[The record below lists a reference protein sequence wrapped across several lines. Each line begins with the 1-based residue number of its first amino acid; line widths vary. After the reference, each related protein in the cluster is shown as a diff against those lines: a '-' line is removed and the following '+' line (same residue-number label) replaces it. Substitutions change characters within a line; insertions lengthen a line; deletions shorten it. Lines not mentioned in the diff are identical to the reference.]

1 MSLVYPAAAMV
12 GWIWLAGAFVFYTR
26 VTHARKGL
34 IKVGYYRTM
43 DAEKY
48 NPPEYLVRAGRHY
61 DNLMQLPML
70 FFATVAIALAV
81 KVESTLILS
90 AAWLFV
96 VSRVAHTLIHLGS
109 NHVIKRMS
117 AFFFGW
123 FCILAMWLAI
133 LIH

>member
-81 KVESTLILS
+81 KV
-90 AAWLFV
+90 
-96 VSRVAHTLIHLGS
+96 AHTLIHLGS